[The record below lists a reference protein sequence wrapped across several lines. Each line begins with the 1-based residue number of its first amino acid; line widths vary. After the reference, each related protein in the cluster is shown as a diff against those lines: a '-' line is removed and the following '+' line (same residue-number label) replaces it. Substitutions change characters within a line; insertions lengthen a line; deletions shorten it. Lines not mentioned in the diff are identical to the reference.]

1 MPTNGLKPP
10 TTPPHPALLHPPSPQ
25 AHPHAT
31 SRSSAGAGLR
41 LSGAWANLIATGFLL
56 AAGLLVTAAQVAA
69 QPEAQPPAGAP
80 ADTPDPSLPPAGVFR
95 FGPFAEPVN
104 VTLFIEL
111 IRRETGAQIVVSDA
125 AAIGTRTFKLD
136 SPVDIPRDQLLR
148 FLDRLLKQNNFALT
162 RDFADVYYIVP
173 ENNVVGFIG
182 SDPFNTTQI
191 ISTRGFRPS
200 SLATPIATA
209 LRGAGGPGGAPGQ
222 QPPPPGQA
230 GASANIAYLDDLGV
244 ILMTDAPSRIQTIID
259 LIARLSDEVARQEFI
274 ALEVKHITAAN
285 ARSRMLELL
294 TGRAATPGQPGTVP
308 QQPGVPG
315 QPGTGQG
322 LGTLVNLADRLTP
335 DPQSNRL
342 IFKGRPDELEQIRR
356 LLAVVDTPNILV
368 PRWYA
373 VGGAASTITQLGKRR
388 GLGEV
393 TQLSAQPTTG
403 TGITAPV
410 PGQAQVAGTQALLDA
425 GGPVFILDT
434 EGRGF
439 MYYGTLEQHA
449 IVQELVTE
457 AEKLVEGE
465 AIVYEFY
472 KLAHAKAEE
481 TAEVIR
487 SLLTSTAQTA
497 GSSSPLLPAQ
507 GGQAAQRRPVSQLA
521 RGILPTPT
529 APGLPDAADGL
540 SIEEGANVFVA
551 SRKATNELIVKAP
564 KRLQP
569 QFRRLIDRLDS
580 RRPQVYID
588 AQIVVVDDA
597 DSFRLAFESQLLK
610 SGGQTLAGTT
620 RWRDTLVALPGV
632 NQGILTPPLVPPS
645 VGITAAL
652 IKSDQVPIVLNALAS
667 TTNARIVAAPK
678 LLVDDNE
685 QASIESIEERPTQ
698 TQTQVGGTGSASV
711 ITGFGG
717 YEKAGPKLTVTP
729 QISNNDYLRLKYS
742 IELSSF
748 IEGTATANLP
758 PARQTSVVESDS
770 VTIPSDSTIVV
781 GGLTL
786 RDNSRVVFKVPFIGD
801 IPIVG
806 QLFRD
811 ERISDRKRTI
821 YVFMTPR
828 IMRDPT
834 FQDSRHLSRGPRAA
848 VEVLDDLPMPGPI
861 SVEILDPPLPPAEVQ
876 SVPIGSLGT
885 PRR

>member
-1 MPTNGLKPP
+1 MPTHGLRPP
-10 TTPPHPALLHPPSPQ
+10 APTPPADPPLAPE
-25 AHPHAT
+25 AVT
-31 SRSSAGAGLR
+31 GLR
-41 LSGAWANLIATGFLL
+41 CSGVGGVRANAIATALLL
-56 AAGLLVTAAQVAA
+56 AAGLLVTAAGAAA
-69 QPEAQPPAGAP
+69 QPEAQPPAEAP
-80 ADTPDPSLPPAGVFR
+80 PTPADPSLPPPGVFR

-125 AAIGTRTFKLD
+125 AAIGTRTFRLD

-182 SDPFNTTQI
+182 NDPFNTTQI

-209 LRGAGGPGGAPGQ
+209 LRGAGGPGAAAGQGAQQGQ
-222 QPPPPGQA
+222 
-230 GASANIAYLDDLGV
+230 GAASNIAYLDDLGV

-285 ARSRMLELL
+285 ARSRMLDLL
-294 TGRAATPGQPGTVP
+294 TGRAATPGQPGAIP
-308 QQPGVPG
+308 QPAGGVAQPGL
-315 QPGTGQG
+315 GQG

-356 LLAVVDTPNILV
+356 LLAVVDTPNVLV
-368 PRWYA
+368 PRWYP
-373 VGGAASTITQLGKRR
+373 VGGAATTITQLGKRR

-393 TQLSAQPTTG
+393 TQLSAQPTAG
-403 TGITAPV
+403 TGPTAPI
-410 PGQAQVAGTQALLDA
+410 PGQAVAPGAQAQLDP
-425 GGPVFILDT
+425 GGPVFILDL

-439 MYYGTLEQHA
+439 MYYGTPEQHA

-465 AIVYEFY
+465 SIVYEFY

-487 SLLTSTAQTA
+487 SLLTSTAQTSA
-497 GSSSPLLPAQ
+497 GTSPLLPAQ
-507 GGQAAQRRPVSQLA
+507 GGQAAQRRPLSQLA
-521 RGILPTPT
+521 RGIIPTPT
-529 APGLPDAADGL
+529 PPGTGETADGL
-540 SIEEGANVFVA
+540 AIEEGANVFVA

-569 QFRRLIDRLDS
+569 QFKRLIDRLDS

-597 DSFRLAFESQLLK
+597 DSFRLAFETQLIK
-610 SGGQTLAGTT
+610 AGGQTLAGTT

-652 IKSDQVPIVLNALAS
+652 IKSDQVPVVLNALAS

-698 TQTQVGGTGSASV
+698 TQTQVGGTGSGNV
-711 ITGFGG
+711 LTGFGG

-748 IEGTATANLP
+748 VEGTATANLP

-828 IMRDPT
+828 ILRDPT

-848 VEVLDDLPMPGPI
+848 VEVLDELPLPGPI
-861 SVEILDPPLPPAEVQ
+861 PVEILDPPLPPVEVQ
-876 SVPIGSLGT
+876 SVPIGRAGT